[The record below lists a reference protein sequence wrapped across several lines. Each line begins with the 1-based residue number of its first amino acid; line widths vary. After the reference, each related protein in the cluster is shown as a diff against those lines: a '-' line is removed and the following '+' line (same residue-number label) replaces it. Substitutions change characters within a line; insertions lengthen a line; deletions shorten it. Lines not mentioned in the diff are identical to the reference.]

1 MTRKSTIMTEQ
12 DIRELLENLGSK
24 VSMLAE
30 ENRVCKNRD
39 DAGQQLINLLDEYI
53 AEDDWV
59 KIYKSTDD
67 PFIKELM
74 LDWGSHLFPEDFKND
89 PNLPR
94 Q

>member
-1 MTRKSTIMTEQ
+1 MTEQ

-39 DAGQQLINLLDEYI
+39 DAGQQLITLLDKYI

-59 KIYKSTDD
+59 KIYQSTDD
-67 PFIKELM
+67 LFIKELM
-74 LDWGSHLFPEDFKND
+74 LDWGSHLFLEDIEK
-89 PNLPR
+89 
-94 Q
+94 

>member
-1 MTRKSTIMTEQ
+1 MTEQ

-39 DAGQQLINLLDEYI
+39 DAGQQLITLLDEYI

-67 PFIKELM
+67 PLIKKLI
-74 LDWGSHLFPEDFKND
+74 LHWGSHLFPEDF
-89 PNLPR
+89 
-94 Q
+94 QE